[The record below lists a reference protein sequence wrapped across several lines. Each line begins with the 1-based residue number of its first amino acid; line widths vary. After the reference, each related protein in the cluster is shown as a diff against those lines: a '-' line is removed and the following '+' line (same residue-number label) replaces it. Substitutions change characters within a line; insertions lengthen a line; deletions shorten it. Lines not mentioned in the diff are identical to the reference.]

1 MIVRWI
7 DPILNWEFYSEL
19 TDAFMDTWPATWSIA
34 ALVLMAF
41 FWFEVINQFADTKV
55 QAFLSKK
62 MQIPFWILVAVII
75 LLPAI
80 NSILLSFLTILD
92 VFVALLAISFAIGVI
107 IAVFYI
113 VVAVKALQVI
123 RRSEKV
129 NGRQE
134 ISR

>member
-1 MIVRWI
+1 M
-7 DPILNWEFYSEL
+7 
-19 TDAFMDTWPATWSIA
+19 TDS
-34 ALVLMAF
+34 LLHR
-41 FWFEVINQFADTKV
+41 
-55 QAFLSKK
+55 

-113 VVAVKALQVI
+113 VVGTSHI
-123 RRSEKV
+123 
-129 NGRQE
+129 
-134 ISR
+134 